1 MSSNPS
7 ATGKSFFT
15 IDPRRCALI
24 VIDMQNAFVA
34 EGAVFE
40 TPGARAMI
48 PRLEHLIQFAR
59 ATRIPIVWT
68 QSDHRPPY
76 GGLMLRKFPPIA
88 EDHIL
93 WQGEPSFELYPRM
106 LQPREGKLEYHIVK
120 HKFDAFFET
129 ALDAILRSHDVDTVI
144 ITGTATNACCE
155 STARSA
161 FMRDYKV
168 VFPSDLNATFDDAMH
183 QATLKN
189 IDLFFGRVV
198 SSDELLAEM
207 EAALETSSRLWMDA
221 IRLAF
226 VFPVNAGFPVAIS

>member
-68 QSDHRPPY
+68 QSDHRD
-76 GGLMLRKFPPIA
+76 RKSTR
-88 EDHIL
+88 L
-93 WQGEPSFELYPRM
+93 NS
-106 LQPREGKLEYHIVK
+106 
-120 HKFDAFFET
+120 
-129 ALDAILRSHDVDTVI
+129 SHTVI
-144 ITGTATNACCE
+144 SYA
-155 STARSA
+155 
-161 FMRDYKV
+161 
-168 VFPSDLNATFDDAMH
+168 VFC
-183 QATLKN
+183 LKKKKTK
-189 IDLFFGRVV
+189 IKLIK
-198 SSDELLAEM
+198 
-207 EAALETSSRLWMDA
+207 TQ
-221 IRLAF
+221 
-226 VFPVNAGFPVAIS
+226 P

>member
-1 MSSNPS
+1 MFGGDAKDIRQAMSSNPS

-76 GGLMLRKFPPIA
+76 EIGRASCRERVYISVQGGA
-88 EDHIL
+88 
-93 WQGEPSFELYPRM
+93 
-106 LQPREGKLEYHIVK
+106 LQKK
-120 HKFDAFFET
+120 
-129 ALDAILRSHDVDTVI
+129 
-144 ITGTATNACCE
+144 
-155 STARSA
+155 
-161 FMRDYKV
+161 
-168 VFPSDLNATFDDAMH
+168 
-183 QATLKN
+183 
-189 IDLFFGRVV
+189 
-198 SSDELLAEM
+198 
-207 EAALETSSRLWMDA
+207 
-221 IRLAF
+221 
-226 VFPVNAGFPVAIS
+226 

>member
-106 LQPREGKLEYHIVK
+106 LQPREGRLQGSIPQRPERDLRRRHAPGNFKECRPVVWARRLERRIAGGDGSSLRDKLQVM
-120 HKFDAFFET
+120 T
-129 ALDAILRSHDVDTVI
+129 
-144 ITGTATNACCE
+144 
-155 STARSA
+155 SA
-161 FMRDYKV
+161 PV
-168 VFPSDLNATFDDAMH
+168 GL
-183 QATLKN
+183 LG
-189 IDLFFGRVV
+189 LFGRV
-198 SSDELLAEM
+198 
-207 EAALETSSRLWMDA
+207 DA
-221 IRLAF
+221 
-226 VFPVNAGFPVAIS
+226 

>member
-1 MSSNPS
+1 MSSNTS
-7 ATGKSFFT
+7 ASGKTFFA

-34 EGAVFE
+34 EGATFE
-40 TPGARAMI
+40 TPGARAMV
-48 PRLEHLIQFAR
+48 PRLERLIQFAR
-59 ATRIPIVWT
+59 TSGIPIAWT

-88 EDHIL
+88 EDRVL
-93 WQGEPSFELYPRM
+93 WRGEPSFEMYPNM
-106 LQPREGKLEYHIVK
+106 VQPREGKLEYRIVK

-129 ALDAILRSHDVDTVI
+129 DLDAILRYHEVDTVI

-155 STARSA
+155 STARTA

-189 IDLFFGRVV
+189 IDLLFGRVV

-207 EAALETSSRLWMDA
+207 EAAIETSSKL
-221 IRLAF
+221 
-226 VFPVNAGFPVAIS
+226 